1 MIVLQKSAAKAAGM
15 FPLTLQLL
23 FVKAFQASVAIS
35 IDTIL
40 P

>member
-1 MIVLQKSAAKAAGM
+1 MFVLQKSAAKAAGM
-15 FPLTLQLL
+15 FPLILQLL
-23 FVKAFQASVAIS
+23 SVKAFLASVAII